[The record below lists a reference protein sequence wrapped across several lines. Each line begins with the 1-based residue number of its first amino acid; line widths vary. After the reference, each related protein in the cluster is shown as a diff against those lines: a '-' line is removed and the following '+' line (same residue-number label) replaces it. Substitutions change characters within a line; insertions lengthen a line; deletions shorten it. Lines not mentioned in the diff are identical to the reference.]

1 MSGNWDYCLYKD
13 TSKRSYVSLTW
24 KQKHDYIM
32 KKVRQSSKIGVYEA
46 MKTMTES
53 VLTSYENEWDVMPAG
68 RLKTF
73 HSVGA
78 ICPIKI
84 NIKSS
89 PFTGLLKAG
98 QIEGLIRLGPAMDFT
113 YGCGGMMPGG
123 AMKFLRTNVTSG
135 NTVFLNGLNPLP
147 DGNHDFMSVPLSN
160 HAGDDIKRFS
170 TNLLARKF
178 CQIGT
183 CNTKVG
189 ISDLCTY
196 DQDGYKYSN
205 PVFPFK
211 ITLKP
216 TGQVKFSKKTPP
228 TMEAF
233 IHQFTRIPN
242 HTRLYTLIAS
252 LHPWDKTGIVLGDI
266 ELTSKCVTSTYG
278 DKKLFFRH
286 QYIEDDVKL
295 RPQWADAY
303 FKDCYCN
310 YHKRK

>member
-1 MSGNWDYCLYKD
+1 
-13 TSKRSYVSLTW
+13 
-24 KQKHDYIM
+24 
-32 KKVRQSSKIGVYEA
+32 

-89 PFTGLLKAG
+89 PFTGLLKTG

-113 YGCGGMMPGG
+113 EGCGGMMPGG

-160 HAGDDIKRFS
+160 HAGDDIKRIS
-170 TNLLARKF
+170 TNMLARKF

-183 CNTKVG
+183 CNTKVNR
-189 ISDLCTY
+189 
-196 DQDGYKYSN
+196 K
-205 PVFPFK
+205 
-211 ITLKP
+211 
-216 TGQVKFSKKTPP
+216 
-228 TMEAF
+228 
-233 IHQFTRIPN
+233 
-242 HTRLYTLIAS
+242 
-252 LHPWDKTGIVLGDI
+252 
-266 ELTSKCVTSTYG
+266 
-278 DKKLFFRH
+278 KKLVKICLNFF
-286 QYIEDDVKL
+286 YVLKGLKVFKNLCIIETQKNL
-295 RPQWADAY
+295 KSSIFFLSLLSIKKFA
-303 FKDCYCN
+303 
-310 YHKRK
+310 

>member
-1 MSGNWDYCLYKD
+1 
-13 TSKRSYVSLTW
+13 
-24 KQKHDYIM
+24 
-32 KKVRQSSKIGVYEA
+32 

-89 PFTGLLKAG
+89 PFTGLLKTG

-113 YGCGGMMPGG
+113 EGCGGMMPGG

-160 HAGDDIKRFS
+160 HAGDDIKRIS
-170 TNLLARKF
+170 TNMLARKF

-183 CNTKVG
+183 CNTKVNRKKK
-189 ISDLCTY
+189 S
-196 DQDGYKYSN
+196 S
-205 PVFPFK
+205 
-211 ITLKP
+211 
-216 TGQVKFSKKTPP
+216 KF
-228 TMEAF
+228 F
-233 IHQFTRIPN
+233 
-242 HTRLYTLIAS
+242 
-252 LHPWDKTGIVLGDI
+252 
-266 ELTSKCVTSTYG
+266 
-278 DKKLFFRH
+278 
-286 QYIEDDVKL
+286 
-295 RPQWADAY
+295 
-303 FKDCYCN
+303 
-310 YHKRK
+310 